1 MLKFGAAREAD
12 SSADVAPPG
21 DSAESGSAGPATS
34 AEMANAPST
43 TPITM
48 ALNRPIRR
56 GIGPTALR
64 AESSGESVFIP
75 QDATEPDIY
84 TAEGSM
90 PTPRLPMGLFSKRTA
105 LPDGVDPARLPPG
118 QYLTD
123 RFPVLHA
130 GVVPSVD
137 LDLWDF
143 TVMGLVEEEATWS
156 LADIKA
162 MPTSEVVR
170 DIHCVT
176 KWSKLDTRWGGV
188 RVVDFMKAGA
198 APAGGQPRARPGR
211 ARFRRQ
217 SPAGRFPAWT
227 TTSWRGNSAART

>member
-1 MLKFGAAREAD
+1 ML
-12 SSADVAPPG
+12 P
-21 DSAESGSAGPATS
+21 
-34 AEMANAPST
+34 N
-43 TPITM
+43 
-48 ALNRPIRR
+48 
-56 GIGPTALR
+56 
-64 AESSGESVFIP
+64 
-75 QDATEPDIY
+75 PDIY

-162 MPTSEVVR
+162 MPTSEVVS

-188 RVVDFMKAGA
+188 RVVDFMKQVRLQPEASHVLVQAEHGFAANLPLEDFLADDNLLAWKFGGEDLAVEHGAPLRLVVPHLYFWKSVKWVRSLRFLDHDVAGFWERNGYHMYGD
-198 APAGGQPRARPGR
+198 P
-211 ARFRRQ
+211 FREQRYW
-217 SPAGRFPAWT
+217 GD
-227 TTSWRGNSAART
+227 